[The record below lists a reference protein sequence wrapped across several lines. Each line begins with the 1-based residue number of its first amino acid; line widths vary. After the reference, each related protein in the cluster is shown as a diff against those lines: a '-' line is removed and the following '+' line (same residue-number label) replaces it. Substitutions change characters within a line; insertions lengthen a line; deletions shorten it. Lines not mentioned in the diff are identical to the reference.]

1 MGLIALV
8 LALLSLAPHAA
19 GAQPTGKVSR
29 IGLLGTHTAQ
39 AQGNSIDAL
48 RSGLRDLGY
57 VEGHNILIEYR
68 WAEGKYDRLPGLA
81 ADLVALKVDVIVT
94 TGGTPAALAAK
105 RATTITPIVMTG
117 VGDAVGSGLVAS
129 LARPG
134 GNITGL
140 TDSIPEI
147 TAKRLELLKEAM
159 PRIGRVAVLIN
170 PANRTGTALRPLER
184 IAPSLKIELQ
194 MVEVRRAD
202 EFQRAFAT
210 MVERR
215 TDAVLVTQDALFNAS
230 VRVIADLAARK
241 RLLSSGTR
249 DFAEAG
255 GIIGYGMN
263 FADNNRR
270 AALFVDKILKGAKAA
285 DLPVEQPTR
294 FELVINLKTANALGL
309 AMPPSVLL
317 RADRVIE

>member
-1 MGLIALV
+1 MRLIALV
-8 LALLSLAPHAA
+8 LAFLWLAPLSAV
-19 GAQPTGKVSR
+19 AQPTGKVSR

-57 VEGHNILIEYR
+57 VEGQNILIEYR

-81 ADLVALKVDVIVT
+81 SDLVALKVDLIVT
-94 TGGTPAALAAK
+94 TGGTPPALAAK
-105 RATTITPIVMTG
+105 RATTSIPIVMTG
-117 VGDAVGSGLVAS
+117 VGDAVGSGLVVS

-159 PRIGRVAVLIN
+159 PGIGRVAVLVN
-170 PANRTGTALRPLER
+170 PANRTALRPLER
-184 IAPSLKIELQ
+184 IAPSLKIKLQ
-194 MVEVRRAD
+194 MVEARRVD
-202 EFQRAFAT
+202 EFERAFAA
-210 MVERR
+210 MVKRR
-215 TDAVLVTQDALFNAS
+215 ADAVLVTQDALFNAS
-230 VRVIADLAARK
+230 VRAIADLAARK

-255 GIIGYGMN
+255 GTIGYGMN

-270 AALFVDKILKGAKAA
+270 AARFVDKILKGAKPA

-294 FELVINLKTANALGL
+294 FELIINLKTAKALGL
-309 AMPPSVLL
+309 AMPQPLL
-317 RADRVIE
+317 VRADQVIE